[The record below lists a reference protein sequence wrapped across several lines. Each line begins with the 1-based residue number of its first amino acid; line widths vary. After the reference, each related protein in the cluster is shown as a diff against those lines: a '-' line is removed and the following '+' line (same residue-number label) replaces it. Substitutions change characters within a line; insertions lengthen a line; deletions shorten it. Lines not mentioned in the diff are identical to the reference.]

1 MHMCLCIHTV
11 RLYKHAFFLSPSIH
25 IHTFTGFRNANSR
38 DHCLIPSCL
47 WRQLVEIVREMQ
59 WSVKLSSETDGE
71 REREWEGGRAGEK
84 CTHCFIYSYCTNAQP
99 QLWQHVW
106 RRNMYDTEHGWQLT
120 PVWWSVLRK
129 RKAFVF
135 VVCLFVRFHSV
146 SFSKRL
152 SPTLTI
158 HLALMHTDKAH

>member
-1 MHMCLCIHTV
+1 MHVCLCIHTV

-71 REREWEGGRAGEK
+71 RERESERVGEQEKSVHTVLFIHIAQTLSRSSDSMCDGGI
-84 CTHCFIYSYCTNAQP
+84 CTIQ
-99 QLWQHVW
+99 
-106 RRNMYDTEHGWQLT
+106 NMADN
-120 PVWWSVLRK
+120 
-129 RKAFVF
+129 
-135 VVCLFVRFHSV
+135 
-146 SFSKRL
+146 
-152 SPTLTI
+152 
-158 HLALMHTDKAH
+158 